1 MSRCSYIT
9 NLLSRG
15 FETTTTSGWGRNT
28 AIPTKILKNCFS
40 QGHNPGGSYRLF
52 YSQLKKRKRLK
63 CSLQRNKPQKL
74 KNKRG
79 NDLKTG
85 TCQHEG
91 K

>member
-52 YSQLKKRKRLK
+52 YSQLKKK
-63 CSLQRNKPQKL
+63 
-74 KNKRG
+74 
-79 NDLKTG
+79 KTFKVFL
-85 TCQHEG
+85 TKEQAAET
-91 K
+91 KE